1 MLIIN
6 EYCEAT
12 EEITD
17 ERERER
23 ERAQSGAL
31 SSQKPPLMLRALSDT
46 HHTSTNGKSYVACRG
61 GGPIYD
67 QWDDAS
73 CLMCL
78 PVKLIFLYIL
88 F

>member
-31 SSQKPPLMLRALSDT
+31 SSQKPPLT
-46 HHTSTNGKSYVACRG
+46 C
-61 GGPIYD
+61 
-67 QWDDAS
+67 
-73 CLMCL
+73 
-78 PVKLIFLYIL
+78 
-88 F
+88 

>member
-23 ERAQSGAL
+23 EREHKVVPYL
-31 SSQKPPLMLRALSDT
+31 LRN
-46 HHTSTNGKSYVACRG
+46 H
-61 GGPIYD
+61 P
-67 QWDDAS
+67 
-73 CLMCL
+73 L
-78 PVKLIFLYIL
+78 PVKGSL
-88 F
+88 

>member
-23 ERAQSGAL
+23 EHKVVPYL
-31 SSQKPPLMLRALSDT
+31 LRN
-46 HHTSTNGKSYVACRG
+46 H
-61 GGPIYD
+61 P
-67 QWDDAS
+67 
-73 CLMCL
+73 L
-78 PVKLIFLYIL
+78 PVKGSL
-88 F
+88 